1 MGEYATLRRNG
12 ESIKIGTC
20 EDMYY
25 LRYNQR
31 EQVTALSGSVNPND
45 PATASELRFRFP
57 WPDED
62 ALEAGDDGPDHRY
75 HRGVHVPGATV
86 PADTEHYTVQFK
98 ADAGYLVSL
107 PCPES
112 KDSAWIRLAKADGT
126 MGQVTIHRNGFSG
139 AVHLVSQKPTPDGTT
154 LRAIF
159 RCGGCGAMWRAETW
173 ADAEPYV
180 VALRAEADSRER
192 QGQHNGTGA
201 ADRCFWDQVADR
213 LTDGYP
219 EGRAAALIP
228 A

>member
-12 ESIKIGTC
+12 ENIKIGTC

-25 LRYNQR
+25 LRHNQR
-31 EQVTALSGSVNPND
+31 NQVTAELGSVDPNN

-62 ALEAGDDGPDHRY
+62 ALEAGDDGPGHRY
-75 HRGVHVPGATV
+75 HRGVYVPGATV
-86 PADTEHYTVQFK
+86 PAGGVEHYTVQFK

-107 PCPES
+107 PCPE
-112 KDSAWIRLAKADGT
+112 
-126 MGQVTIHRNGFSG
+126 GQPDAIPGLTIHRNGFSG

-159 RCGGCGAMWRAETW
+159 RCGGCGVMWRAETW

-180 VALRAEADSRER
+180 VALRAEADSRDR